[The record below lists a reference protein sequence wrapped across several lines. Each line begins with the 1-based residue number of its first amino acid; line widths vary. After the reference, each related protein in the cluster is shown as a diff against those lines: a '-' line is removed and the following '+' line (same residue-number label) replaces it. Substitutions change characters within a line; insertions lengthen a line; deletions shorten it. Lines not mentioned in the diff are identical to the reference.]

1 MEMITIALVLNDYSY
16 QQFSLSTE
24 KKCTTSKLGTVFHS
38 VDKTEDLSLGHN
50 ISDSSERLL

>member
-1 MEMITIALVLNDYSY
+1 MITIALVLNDNSY

-38 VDKTEDLSLGHN
+38 VDKTEDLSLGHS